1 MSTLQGVLHM
11 SVAIHQAGW
20 HLKRN
25 LQLYG
30 LLAFSGIALA
40 MITHLLRRNFPQLGV
55 LVPSV
60 TISLLFSL
68 RWVLLLIRNIK
79 YAKVASRAVII
90 RMKHADAVRVVIPI
104 NRPFRIQPGMS
115 VYIWMPGVSL
125 RAALQTYSFP
135 ISWWE
140 NDVNGNATSITLLA
154 RRERGFTQRLIGH
167 PRSEFLTWLDGPYG
181 RPEGLAGYS
190 RVLFIGTGIGIAP
203 LLSYIRLSVESNIN
217 NHSHCDIFIVWEV
230 DHESNFDWIYDWMDE
245 LLRKDNGAYNLH
257 FALHIPSARPAQDT
271 HETWNSKHGRIF
283 RFYSAD

>member
-1 MSTLQGVLHM
+1 
-11 SVAIHQAGW
+11 
-20 HLKRN
+20 
-25 LQLYG
+25 
-30 LLAFSGIALA
+30 
-40 MITHLLRRNFPQLGV
+40 MITHLLRRFAIEILSKVHGIAAVLVGITVLCHLLHSRNFPQLGV

-60 TISLLFSL
+60 AISLLFVL

-140 NDVNGNATSITLLA
+140 NDANGNATSITLLA
-154 RRERGFTQRLIGH
+154 RKERGFTQRLIDH

-230 DHESNFDWIYDWMDE
+230 DHECKLSPDV
-245 LLRKDNGAYNLH
+245 
-257 FALHIPSARPAQDT
+257 
-271 HETWNSKHGRIF
+271 
-283 RFYSAD
+283 